1 MKLIF
6 EQIRVGGDRNF
17 GYLVADRNA
26 GLGVIVDPSY
36 SPESLVNRAQV
47 QGLTITH
54 VVNTHG
60 HPDHTNGNDRAVEL
74 TGAAV
79 AAHPESP
86 VQPSVELADGAE
98 LEIGSLK
105 LKCLEMPG
113 HCPDHVILYE
123 PTYQFLITGDLLF
136 VGKVGGAQSDH
147 DARVEWRSLQRV
159 LSTFCEE
166 TTVWPGHD
174 YGVRPSSTIGL
185 EKQTN
190 PFLTCDD
197 VDAFLKLRAEWP
209 AFKKQH
215 GLK

>member
-17 GYLVADRNA
+17 GYLVADRDA
-26 GLGVIVDPSY
+26 GLGVIVDPAY

-98 LEIGSLK
+98 LKIGSLK

-113 HCPDHVILYE
+113 QCPGHVILYE
-123 PTYQFLITGDLLF
+123 PTYQFLYY
-136 VGKVGGAQSDH
+136 
-147 DARVEWRSLQRV
+147 WR
-159 LSTFCEE
+159 
-166 TTVWPGHD
+166 P
-174 YGVRPSSTIGL
+174 
-185 EKQTN
+185 
-190 PFLTCDD
+190 
-197 VDAFLKLRAEWP
+197 ALRW
-209 AFKKQH
+209 
-215 GLK
+215 